1 VGRDYQT
8 TTIVTE
14 DGRSLAGIVVG
25 ETPTSVTLQT
35 PIEKITIDAAD
46 IDTRVLSS
54 LSLMPENQLDQL
66 SLEEARD
73 LIAYLMSPKQVSQP
87 KVSASPA
94 ASP

>member
-1 VGRDYQT
+1 
-8 TTIVTE
+8 
-14 DGRSLAGIVVG
+14 
-25 ETPTSVTLQT
+25 
-35 PIEKITIDAAD
+35 
-46 IDTRVLSS
+46 
-54 LSLMPENQLDQL
+54 MPENQLDQL